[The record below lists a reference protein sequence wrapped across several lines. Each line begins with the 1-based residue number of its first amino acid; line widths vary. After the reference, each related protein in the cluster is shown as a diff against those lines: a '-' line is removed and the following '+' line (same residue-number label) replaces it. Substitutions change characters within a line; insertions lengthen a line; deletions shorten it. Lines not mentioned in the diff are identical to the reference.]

1 MTLKINVFEMS
12 KVRLFVKDYIDVVA
26 NKYAYW
32 NRSLGADHFM
42 LSCHD
47 WVINTSDNSFYNSVG
62 FNGQDSRTCHSSV
75 GFNGQEHGCLNIIS

>member
-62 FNGQDSRTCHSSV
+62 LINTSDNSFYNSV